1 MGGKRKELKIK
12 NKKKK
17 KANAKSPKETERE
30 RERVTYMRQNV
41 STTVWG
47 TWWCGTSTKFLTFQ
61 FFYCYIQLSP
71 KCARMKIR
79 KFFLLFVEI
88 IVKIRMCSFLIC

>member
-17 KANAKSPKETERE
+17 KANAKSPKETKRE

-47 TWWCGTSTKFLTFQ
+47 TWWCGTSTKLLTFQ
-61 FFYCYIQLSP
+61 FFYYCGTSHR
-71 KCARMKIR
+71 CVGMKIR
-79 KFFLLFVEI
+79 KKNSLLFVEI
-88 IVKIRMCSFLIC
+88 IVKISMCSF